1 MVFWVQLQDAVI
13 SNFCLGLRR
22 VETEVSLFS
31 ITIAA
36 AVGKV
41 KYHNWMGGS
50 WQIAYSWPLAGWVH
64 EQCGVDLF

>member
-13 SNFCLGLRR
+13 CNFCLGLSR

-31 ITIAA
+31 IRVAA

-41 KYHNWMGGS
+41 KYYNWMGGS
-50 WQIAYSWPLAGWVH
+50 WQIAYSWPLAGCVH